1 LDRRPRPLRR
11 PDCDAVRDS
20 CCDCCGVAVKFAF
33 VTPRYGE
40 EIVGGAEMA
49 ARMIAERL
57 VSQLGWSVEI
67 FTTRAKDIVT
77 WANEYP

>member
-1 LDRRPRPLRR
+1 M
-11 PDCDAVRDS
+11 
-20 CCDCCGVAVKFAF
+20 
-33 VTPRYGE
+33 TPRYGE

-57 VSQLGWSVEI
+57 VSQLGWNVEI

-77 WANEYP
+77 WDERVPRR